1 MQYMRVKTDTN
12 GTLDDVQVASAQHAT
27 NATNDANGNNIVNT
41 YVDKTSE
48 QQITGKKTFVAQGI
62 NISYGSNYSTNINRA
77 LSDSEAGDI
86 DILLPPESGTL
97 ALISGSYLNM
107 TVGNANHATNATNAT
122 GDIKGNNIFNTY
134 LGRWAINTTKNGTTS
149 RDFNAYTETGVY
161 ELIADA
167 NNAFTNN
174 PSSIYNS
181 TTTDGNWFLIVLK
194 RDSNYITQIAVSVR
208 ADLAISIRNCS
219 NGSWGEWKQLSE
231 FGMNVRHSIDI
242 NNQSYGRFSYNGQS
256 YTINK
261 DATNVNDWWFRIGA
275 SGNVITVGISFQP
288 KITLNKGTRYR
299 IAYGLPN
306 NQQNESGWW
315 IIADSNGAAHGGI
328 EIDQNGNLYFT
339 PYSENIAT
347 STYMEGGAAYITNE

>member
-1 MQYMRVKTDTN
+1 MQYMRIKTDTN
-12 GTLDDVQVASAQHAT
+12 GTLDDVQVASAQKDGANNVIADT
-27 NATNDANGNNIVNT
+27 YAKTNGN
-41 YVDKTSE
+41 Y
-48 QQITGKKTFVAQGI
+48 
-62 NISYGSNYSTNINRA
+62 
-77 LSDSEAGDI
+77 
-86 DILLPPESGTL
+86 P
-97 ALISGSYLNM
+97 NM
-107 TVGNANHATNATNAT
+107 TVGNATKATQDGNGNNIAETYAKQNGSYQNLNVGYAMTAEIATQST
-122 GDIKGNNIFNTY
+122 QDSLGNNIFNTY

-174 PSSIYNS
+174 PSSTYNS
-181 TTTDGNWFLIVLK
+181 TPTNGNWFLIVLK

-208 ADLAISIRNCS
+208 SDLAISIRNCS

-315 IIADSNGAAHGGI
+315 MLADNNGTAQGGI
-328 EIDQNGNLYFT
+328 EIDQSGTIYFT